1 MKLEFI
7 TLRGLRDRSSL
18 LATLAILGLVP
29 VSGASAQAPPVPSTF
44 QAIYS
49 SLNTYLVNFNT
60 TLVAQPTSQTS
71 LLNTGNLKNADA
83 NAGPPLINPGTMTG
97 IQLQLQEL
105 KAMGMQAIMV
115 EVGFPML
122 YEPFLASQG
131 QSYTQWV
138 TFYQQIAAMVRA
150 AGLKLIVENDTLL
163 VTDMQ
168 ANWNAGPFFA
178 SLSWTQYEQARAQT
192 ALTVAQTMQP
202 NYLVVIEEPAT
213 EVVNSGQSEVNTP
226 TGSASLLSQILA
238 TLQDAGVPGMQVG
251 AGTSTSQQNALEFIQ
266 QYVAL
271 PVNFI
276 DFHMYPINDDFL
288 PIALQIVSTAAAAGK
303 PVAMSECWLWKVA
316 DSELSV
322 LNPDQVRARDPFSFW
337 APLDALFIQT
347 MQNLGKHSQ
356 MLFMNPFN
364 TEIYASYLPYDSATQ
379 NLTPPAITSMASA
392 QASTNEGLA
401 MYTSTATGF
410 YASSIPQPDKIPP
423 SVPPGVTGVS
433 GNPTTAT
440 LNWNS
445 SADNVGVAGYYVSR
459 NGAVVATTASQ
470 YYQDSGL
477 TQSTT
482 YNYTLAAFDLGGNI
496 SPPSP
501 SVSVTTADVTPPAT
515 PGGVVATANSSVK
528 VTLSWSPSTDNVA
541 IGSYIV
547 FAGLSPAALT
557 QVGRTSATGTTYPS
571 SPLTPGSTNYYGV
584 EAVDTSGNISA
595 MSAVVSATTPKPPA
609 APAGLV
615 ATAASTTRIGVT
627 WSAAA
632 SGGLPIQNY
641 HVYRGTSPSSLSQ
654 VAIVLQTAYTD
665 TAVAEGATYYY
676 AVQAADSGADLSLMS
691 LTVSAT
697 PLALPSAPTALSATA
712 PSKAEVTL
720 TWSAGPSGM
729 PLSSFSVF
737 RGTTPSNL
745 TSIKL
750 VASSQTSMND
760 YTVTAGATYYYAVQE
775 TDTGGNVSPMSHTV
789 SVVTP

>member
-1 MKLEFI
+1 MKVELI
-7 TLRGLRDRSSL
+7 TLRKLRGTSSL
-18 LATLAILGLVP
+18 FVVLAMLGLL
-29 VSGASAQAPPVPSTF
+29 SLSRASAQAPPVPSTF

-60 TLVAQPTSQTS
+60 TVAAEPTSQTS

-97 IQLQLQEL
+97 IQIQLQEL
-105 KAMGMQAIMV
+105 KAMGVQAIMV

-122 YEPFLASQG
+122 YEPFLVSQG
-131 QSYTQWV
+131 QSYSQWV
-138 TFYQQIAAMVRA
+138 TFYQQVAGMIRA
-150 AGLKLIVENDTLL
+150 AGLKLVVENDTLL
-163 VTDMQ
+163 VTDDQ
-168 ANWNAGPFFA
+168 ANWNAGPFFET
-178 SLSWTQYEQARAQT
+178 LSWTQYQQARAQT

-238 TLQDAGVPGMQVG
+238 TLQEANVPGMQVG

-276 DFHMYPINDDFL
+276 DFHMYPINDNFL
-288 PIALQIVSTAAAAGK
+288 PVALQIVSTAAAAGK
-303 PVAMSECWLWKVA
+303 PVGMSECWLWKIA
-316 DSELSV
+316 DSELNV
-322 LNPDQVRARDPFSFW
+322 LSPDQVRARDPFSFW

-364 TEIYASYLPYDSATQ
+364 TETYASYLPYDSATE
-379 NLTPPAITSMASA
+379 NLSPTAIASMWSA
-392 QASTNEGLA
+392 QSSTNQGQA

-445 SADNVGVAGYYVSR
+445 STDNVGVAGYSVSR
-459 NGAVVATTASQ
+459 NGTVIATTASQ

-482 YNYTLAAFDLGGNI
+482 YNYTIQAFDLGGNI
-496 SPPSP
+496 STPSP
-501 SVSVTTADVTPPAT
+501 SVSVTTADVTPPST
-515 PGGVVATANSSVK
+515 PSGVVATASSCVK
-528 VTLSWSPSTDNVA
+528 VTLTWSPSTDNMG

-547 FAGLSPAALT
+547 FSGLSPTGLT

-571 SPLTPGSTNYYGV
+571 SSLTPGGTTYYGV

-595 MSAVVSATTPKPPA
+595 MSAVVSATTPMLPAPPG
-609 APAGLV
+609 GLV
-615 ATAASTTRIGVT
+615 ATAPSASRITLT
-627 WSAAA
+627 WSAAV
-632 SGGLPIQNY
+632 SGGLAIQNY

-654 VAIVLQTAYTD
+654 VAIVLQTTYND
-665 TAVAEGATYYY
+665 T
-676 AVQAADSGADLSLMS
+676 
-691 LTVSAT
+691 
-697 PLALPSAPTALSATA
+697 
-712 PSKAEVTL
+712 
-720 TWSAGPSGM
+720 
-729 PLSSFSVF
+729 
-737 RGTTPSNL
+737 
-745 TSIKL
+745 
-750 VASSQTSMND
+750 
-760 YTVTAGATYYYAVQE
+760 TVTAGTNYYYAIEAADSSGDLSPLSLV
-775 TDTGGNVSPMSHTV
+775 VSANP
-789 SVVTP
+789 